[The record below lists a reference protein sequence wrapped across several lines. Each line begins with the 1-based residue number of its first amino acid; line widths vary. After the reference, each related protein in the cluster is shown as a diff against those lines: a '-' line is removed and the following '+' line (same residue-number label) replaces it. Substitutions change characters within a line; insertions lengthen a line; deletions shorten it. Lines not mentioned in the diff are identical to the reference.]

1 MAVENGNTSERSPE
15 CAGKRWPLQV
25 SDGRRREQRRAQG
38 EQRVRS
44 GFLRIPDVEL
54 GQGQKQGGEQA
65 GKAIIENYAEP
76 VDCRDIRHAKN
87 SRGKTEDD
95 FTVPEGPS
103 QNEQDKIME
112 WGSIVRSR
120 RLYELREAAL

>member
-1 MAVENGNTSERSPE
+1 MAVENGNTSERSSE

-38 EQRVRS
+38 EQRVRA

-54 GQGQKQGGEQA
+54 GQGQKQGSEQA
-65 GKAIIENYAEP
+65 GKAIVENYAEP
-76 VDCRDIRHAKN
+76 VDCRDICHAKN
-87 SRGKTEDD
+87 GRGKTEDD
-95 FTVPEGPS
+95 FTVPKGPG

-112 WGSIVRSR
+112 
-120 RLYELREAAL
+120 